1 MESGNTNNILSLLE
15 SLISPPA
22 EELAMEIAADFRR
35 RRVEKNLTRE
45 ELATSA
51 SISVSHV
58 IRFERSGLISFNN
71 LIRLAMA
78 LGYTSEVK
86 NIFAH
91 PKYQTMEE
99 LTQIRKNTNKKRAYK
114 NGKNR

>member
-1 MESGNTNNILSLLE
+1 MENENTNNMLSLLE
-15 SLISPPA
+15 SYMSPPA
-22 EELAMEIAADFRR
+22 EELAMEIASDFRR

-45 ELATSA
+45 ELATNA

-58 IRFERSGLISFNN
+58 VRFERKGLISFNN

-99 LTQIRKNTNKKRAYK
+99 LTQIRRNANKKRAYK
-114 NGKNR
+114 K